1 MLPILDGQLVARAGL
16 PEDFYALGGRMARR
30 GNHLAGAVSITF
42 VAFDVLWLDA
52 HATTALPTVNVQS
65 SSKAST

>member
-1 MLPILDGQLVARAGL
+1 L

-30 GNHLAGAVSITF
+30 GNHLAGAVVSITF

-52 HATTALPTVNVQS
+52 HATTALPTGNVQS
-65 SSKAST
+65 SSKDST